1 MATMY
6 VTEQGSRIEKEYR
19 RFLVTKDDEVLVAVP
34 AARLSQVVL
43 VGQVGVTTPAL
54 LALLK
59 EGVGLSLVSRSG
71 EMLGRLA
78 PLTGKNIPLRHRQ
91 YQRAEDHAFCLAV
104 SRSIV
109 QGKLSNCRALAR
121 RWARTRPEIEGT
133 LIQRIDVALRQ
144 AATAPDLATLRGFE
158 GEGTRNYFAVW
169 RQAMAPRPQ
178 PQAPSGLRLS
188 FEKRTRRPPRDPVNA
203 LLSLGYT
210 LLTGNLIAACE
221 VVGLDPYDGFF
232 HSDKYGRPALAL
244 DLVEEFRPVVVD
256 SVVLNMVNRG
266 MISADDFESAPAG
279 GVQLKREAL
288 KVFFRQ
294 YSARLQAQVVHPG
307 AGRRLTYQQWFEVQA
322 RTLRETIEGKCPAY
336 RPMAVR

>member
-6 VTEQGSRIEKEYR
+6 VTEQGARIEKEYR

-34 AARLSQVVL
+34 AARLSDVVL

-54 LALLK
+54 LALLQ
-59 EGVGLSLVSRSG
+59 EGVGLSLVSRRG
-71 EMLGRLA
+71 ELLGRLV
-78 PLTGKNIPLRHRQ
+78 PPTGKNIPLRHLQ
-91 YQRAEDHAFCLAV
+91 YRRAEDPAFCLAV
-104 SRSIV
+104 SRAIV
-109 QGKLSNCRALAR
+109 QGKLGNCRALAR
-121 RWARTRPEIEGT
+121 RWARTRPEIPPT
-133 LIQRIDVALRQ
+133 WNQRIDAAGRQ
-144 AATAPDLATLRGFE
+144 AATAPDLATLRGLE
-158 GEGTRNYFAVW
+158 GEGTRAYFAVW
-169 RQAMAPRPQ
+169 RQALAPQ
-178 PQAPSGLRLS
+178 PGPQGEGELPLR
-188 FEKRTRRPPRDPVNA
+188 FERRTRRPPRDPVNA

-210 LLTGNLIAACE
+210 LLTGNLMAACE

-232 HSDKYGRPALAL
+232 HADKYGRPALAL

-266 MISADDFESAPAG
+266 MVSAGDFEPGPSG
-279 GVQLKREAL
+279 GVQLRVQAL
-288 KVFFRQ
+288 KIFFRQ

-322 RTLRETIEGKCPAY
+322 RALRETIEGKRPAY